1 MDALLSQ
8 ALNAHGGLERWSR
21 LSKITAQ
28 LSIGGPIWAAKG
40 WPGAL
45 AQETVE
51 IDLSRER
58 SVFTPFTHPDYRS
71 VFETGPERVT
81 IETTSGQPPISDC
94 RRAPP
99 SGGMSG
105 PLRGTGSTSG
115 TSSDTPSGTIW

>member
-8 ALNAHGGLERWSR
+8 VLKAHGGLERWSE

-51 IDLSRER
+51 IDLAQER
-58 SVFTPFTHPDYRS
+58 SVFGRPSPLIIPSRSSSRHHEFGGIVFPPRRRVFRRNPD
-71 VFETGPERVT
+71 
-81 IETTSGQPPISDC
+81 
-94 RRAPP
+94 
-99 SGGMSG
+99 
-105 PLRGTGSTSG
+105 G
-115 TSSDTPSGTIW
+115 TSNLNLPSITIDVKSVTVE

>member
-8 ALNAHGGLERWSR
+8 VLKAHGGLKGWSE

-28 LSIGGPIWAAKG
+28 LWIGGPIWAAKG

-51 IDLSRER
+51 IDLAQER
-58 SVFTPFTHPDYRS
+58 SVFTPFTRPGYRP

-81 IETTSGQPPISDC
+81 IETTSRRLVDQPVQA
-94 RRAPP
+94 RAAFL
-99 SGGMSG
+99 GHV
-105 PLRGTGSTSG
+105 RA
-115 TSSDTPSGTIW
+115 TP

>member
-8 ALNAHGGLERWSR
+8 VLKAHGGLERWSE

-51 IDLSRER
+51 IDLARER
-58 SVFTPFTHPDYRS
+58 SVSRRS
-71 VFETGPERVT
+71 PNRVT
-81 IETTSGQPPISDC
+81 VPSSRPV
-94 RRAPP
+94 P
-99 SGGMSG
+99 SGSRSRPRPGN
-105 PLRGTGSTSG
+105 
-115 TSSDTPSGTIW
+115 